1 MVKFNNMY
9 IKIFKLVAFASKITA
24 SMAIESSTSM
34 NIFEKLND
42 DNEQ

>member
-9 IKIFKLVAFASKITA
+9 INMFILVAFASKITA
-24 SMAIESSTSM
+24 SMAKDSSISM

-42 DNEQ
+42 AKEQ